1 MIKWLNE
8 NRGFGFITKYIDG
21 IDTFAHF
28 LSVCSNGFKTVL
40 AGQKSALKLGPLRKV
55 QKHQISLSS
64 RYAWRHTNQKL
75 YLHFL
80 VQLLFDCKSPV

>member
-40 AGQKSALKLGPLRKV
+40 AGQKVSFEVGPVEEGPNVPL
-55 QKHQISLSS
+55 I
-64 RYAWRHTNQKL
+64 
-75 YLHFL
+75 
-80 VQLLFDCKSPV
+80 